1 MRKKKITLKVRGFI
15 FFGKLSQSIV
25 LHFMAHQALHKSFHI
40 FLCSPL
46 LEGESAFPDWESQG
60 QSLTH
65 LPLNLFFTPPLL
77 RSLSYHRVGVLVALP
92 SKLFPRLWL
101 PLLYGFLLGLANG
114 RIIERLKYM
123 GKRQTEHFSH
133 SVSMGACPQKQRYN
147 LHGSSFQEVTPT
159 PGVPQPLHGHFGPP
173 AQ

>member
-1 MRKKKITLKVRGFI
+1 MRKKKITPKVRGFI

-77 RSLSYHRVGVLVALP
+77 RSLSHHRVGVLVALP

-123 GKRQTEHFSH
+123 GKRQTEEAKPKYKKFL
-133 SVSMGACPQKQRYN
+133 AKKLPQATFHVIHLNGNVKLFAGIRKILY
-147 LHGSSFQEVTPT
+147 
-159 PGVPQPLHGHFGPP
+159 
-173 AQ
+173 